1 MAAVR
6 SDTGLEL
13 LTIGQPSSG
22 NRQGVKNSVQ
32 IKDITG
38 GIIDR
43 NVWYFPGRWQPDR
56 QYTRTDEIGHD
67 ALEDEETNDNTSE
80 EEEE

>member
-1 MAAVR
+1 MQTFSSFVITSLMAAVR

-43 NVWYFPGRWQPDR
+43 NV
-56 QYTRTDEIGHD
+56 
-67 ALEDEETNDNTSE
+67 
-80 EEEE
+80 